1 MGGGAIPEVRTPEE
15 EQVEDGVQLG
25 HAGLACPWDIRK
37 EMTRRQ
43 AIDPMVWTQEKSMLD
58 PKNLAHPV
66 VPVGTSCPLTLFFK
80 K

>member
-1 MGGGAIPEVRTPEE
+1 MRTSEE
-15 EQVEDGVQLG
+15 EQVGDGVRLG
-25 HAGLACPWDIRK
+25 HVGLECPWDIRK

-43 AIDPMVWTQEKSMLD
+43 ATDPMVWTQEKSVLV

-66 VPVGTSCPLTLFFK
+66 VPVGTSCPLTLFLK